1 MQRFQFALSSV
12 VGSATDA
19 LPQAGVVQSESFAEA
34 LTAVGEHVSATFGDV
49 LEIGVQGFPPA
60 RYECL
65 GSSRRGML
73 WRPAGQLAA

>member
-1 MQRFQFALSSV
+1 MPRFQFALSTAES
-12 VGSATDA
+12 

-34 LTAVGEHVSATFGDV
+34 LTAVGEHVSAGFGDI
-49 LEIGVQGFPPA
+49 LEIGVTGFPPA

-65 GSSRRGML
+65 GASRGGTRR